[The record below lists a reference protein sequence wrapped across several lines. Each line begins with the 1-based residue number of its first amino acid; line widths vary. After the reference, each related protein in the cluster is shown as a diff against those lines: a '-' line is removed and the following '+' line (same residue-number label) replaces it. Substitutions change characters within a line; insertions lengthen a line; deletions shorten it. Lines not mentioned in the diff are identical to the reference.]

1 MGRQVSFEMGWLFK
15 KFVGLMWQRSD
26 GASGSPLDGAFRVRV
41 LAKRWLM
48 HWLIKLLSPSV
59 Q

>member
-26 GASGSPLDGAFRVRV
+26 GASGSPLDGAF
-41 LAKRWLM
+41 
-48 HWLIKLLSPSV
+48 
-59 Q
+59 